1 MNTIESQRQAAA
13 IHSDILTLS
22 SNSIL
27 KFVKM
32 TLTDYYIT
40 ASEIGSSVYWSQKH
54 DSRKMSCFLKHY
66 RATSDACRKI
76 IMASE

>member
-1 MNTIESQRQAAA
+1 MNTIESQRQLT
-13 IHSDILTLS
+13 IQSDILTLS

-32 TLTDYYIT
+32 TLTDCCIT

-54 DSRKMSCFLKHY
+54 DSRKMSCFSKAL
-66 RATSDACRKI
+66 
-76 IMASE
+76 